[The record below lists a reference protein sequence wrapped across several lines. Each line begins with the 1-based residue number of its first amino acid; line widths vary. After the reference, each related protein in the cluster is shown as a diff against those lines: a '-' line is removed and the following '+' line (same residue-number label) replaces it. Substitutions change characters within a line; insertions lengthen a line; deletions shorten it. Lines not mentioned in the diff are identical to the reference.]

1 VADEELLVG
10 AVVVVVVDVVDEMD
24 DEDAVPVSPVDPVV
38 PADELWVFV
47 VPADDGEEEV
57 ESVEDRTAPPPGRSC
72 ATTTPMTTV
81 APVAAT
87 IAPRVSMRNRD
98 WALSR
103 SVAGLG
109 WAESDMVG
117 DVPRLETSPS
127 EHARFDSNA
136 EPAVVLL

>member
-10 AVVVVVVDVVDEMD
+10 AVVVVVVDADDDAGDDVVVGVDE
-24 DEDAVPVSPVDPVV
+24 E
-38 PADELWVFV
+38 
-47 VPADDGEEEV
+47 GV
-57 ESVEDRTAPPPGRSC
+57 ESVEDRTAPPPGPSW

-87 IAPRVSMRNRD
+87 IAPRVSTRSRD

-109 WAESDMVG
+109 RADSDMVG

-127 EHARFDSNA
+127 EHPRFDTDA
-136 EPAVVLL
+136 EPAVLLL